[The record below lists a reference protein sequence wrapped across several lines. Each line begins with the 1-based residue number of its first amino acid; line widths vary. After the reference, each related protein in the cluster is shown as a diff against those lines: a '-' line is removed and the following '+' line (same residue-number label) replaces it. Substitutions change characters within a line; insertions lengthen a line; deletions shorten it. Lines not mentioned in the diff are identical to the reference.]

1 MRKRRRSTPIWS
13 ASAYTFPT
21 AWRKVLHERRRP
33 YELSS
38 PRPSR
43 NIAEMP
49 RSRLADNSFR
59 GVSLRIDCGLGRA
72 REVGEKA
79 DSMERT
85 RTVLQE
91 ERTAHSL
98 VASTWRSRNSAFGKR
113 PGT

>member
-1 MRKRRRSTPIWS
+1 IGHRLLRDLAALVHSVPL
-13 ASAYTFPT
+13 
-21 AWRKVLHERRRP
+21 VCLELLHERRRP

-38 PRPSR
+38 PTPSR
-43 NIAEMP
+43 NSAELP

-79 DSMERT
+79 DSMERA